1 MAVRSGKHSSST
13 AYHHLQDMKRIRRL
27 PEFESSFFIDGVVG
41 QSKPMMIITVDGGPD
56 ENPRYEKTIISAV
69 DYFCTYDLDAL
80 FICTNAPGRSAF
92 NRAERRMVKFSKDLS
107 GVLLPHDHFGTH
119 LNSQGKTINTDLER
133 KNFAHAG
140 KLLAEIWSDTV
151 IDGHPTVSEFIDG
164 EPDIETLTKKSASW
178 KATHLRE
185 SQYCLQIV
193 KCKNEAC
200 CTPFRSSIRTV

>member
-1 MAVRSGKHSSST
+1 
-13 AYHHLQDMKRIRRL
+13 
-27 PEFESSFFIDGVVG
+27 
-41 QSKPMMIITVDGGPD
+41 MIITVDGGPD

-164 EPDIETLTKKSASW
+164 EPDIETSPKKVHHG
-178 KATHLRE
+178 KQL
-185 SQYCLQIV
+185 I
-193 KCKNEAC
+193 
-200 CTPFRSSIRTV
+200 